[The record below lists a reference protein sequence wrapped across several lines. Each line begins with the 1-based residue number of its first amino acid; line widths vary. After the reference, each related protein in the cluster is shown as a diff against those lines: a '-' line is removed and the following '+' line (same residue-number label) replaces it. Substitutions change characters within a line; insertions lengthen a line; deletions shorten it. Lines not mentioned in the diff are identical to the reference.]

1 MMLEPEE
8 ATMDVVSEAH
18 EDFNTEDNEETGN
31 EPENSSDEGDV
42 VIVE

>member
-1 MMLEPEE
+1 MMLEPDEV
-8 ATMDVVSEAH
+8 TMDVVNEVH

-31 EPENSSDEGDV
+31 ESVNSSDKGDV